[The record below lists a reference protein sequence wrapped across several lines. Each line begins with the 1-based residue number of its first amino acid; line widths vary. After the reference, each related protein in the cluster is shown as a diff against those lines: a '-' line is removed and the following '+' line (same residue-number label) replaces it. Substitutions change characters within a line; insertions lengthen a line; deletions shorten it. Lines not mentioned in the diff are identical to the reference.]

1 MIEDSRKKA
10 RGPLEGVH
18 LLLTYKCIYE
28 CDHCFIWGSPRA
40 VGTMSSKQVA
50 EILRQASQIESV
62 KRVYFEGGE
71 PFLFYPVLLE
81 GVRLAK
87 EHGFEIGIVSNA
99 YWATDAQDAEMWLRP
114 LSQIGVEDISVSTD
128 EHHGSAEEARTAR
141 TAIAAARRL
150 RMPSQLMKVKD
161 IEFYSCDSSSA
172 ADEGDLMFRGRAA
185 VELAPKVSKKP
196 WRSFD
201 SCGEEPPRI
210 GRVHVDALGNV
221 QFCQGITVGNL
232 WRKPLKKIMD
242 DLDPERHPVIGP
254 LIRGGPSSLSKELGI
269 RPRKAYADSCHMCYE
284 IRCAARKRG
293 MLPSVLRPDQAYGVM
308 PE

>member
-1 MIEDSRKKA
+1 MVKDVHSEV

-87 EHGFEIGIVSNA
+87 KQGFEIGIVSNA
-99 YWATDAQDAEMWLRP
+99 YWATEPQDADMWLRP
-114 LSQIGVEDISVSTD
+114 LSQIGVEDLSISAD
-128 EHHGSAEEARTAR
+128 EHHGSAEEARNAR

-161 IEFYSCDSSSA
+161 IEFYSCHSSSK

-185 VELAPKVSKKP
+185 VELAPKVGKKP

-201 SCGEEPPRI
+201 SCGEEPPKI
-210 GRVHVDALGNV
+210 GRVHVDAFGNV

-232 WRKPLKKIMD
+232 WKKPLKKIME
-242 DLDPERHPVIGP
+242 DLDPEKHPVIGP
-254 LIRGGPSSLSKELGI
+254 LIRGGPSNLSRELEI
-269 RPRKAYADSCHMCYE
+269 RPKRGYADGCHLCYE

-293 MLPSVLRPDQAYGVM
+293 MLPGVLRPDQAYGVM

>member
-1 MIEDSRKKA
+1 MVEDIHRKV
-10 RGPLEGVH
+10 RGPLGGVH

-28 CDHCFIWGSPRA
+28 CDHCFIWGSPKA
-40 VGTMSSKQVA
+40 VGTMSTKQIA
-50 EILRQASQIESV
+50 EIIRQASQIGTV
-62 KRVYFEGGE
+62 KSICFEGGE
-71 PFLFYPVLLE
+71 PFLFYPVMLK
-81 GVRLAK
+81 GVDLARRR
-87 EHGFEIGIVSNA
+87 GFKVSIVSNA
-99 YWATDAQDAEMWLRP
+99 YWATDPQDAERWLRP
-114 LSQIGVEDISVSTD
+114 LVDKGVSDLSVSTD
-128 EHHGSAEEARTAR
+128 EHHGSGEEARSAR
-141 TAIAAARRL
+141 TAVAAARRL
-150 RMPSQLMKVKD
+150 HMPSQLMKVKD
-161 IEFYSCDSSSA
+161 IEFYTCQSSSSA
-172 ADEGDLMFRGRAA
+172 TAANIMFRGRAA